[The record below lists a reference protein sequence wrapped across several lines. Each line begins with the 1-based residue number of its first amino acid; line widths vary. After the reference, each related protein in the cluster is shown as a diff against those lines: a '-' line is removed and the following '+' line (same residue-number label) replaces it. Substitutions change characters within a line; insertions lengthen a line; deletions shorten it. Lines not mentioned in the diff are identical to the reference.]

1 MARGS
6 RDAAAISMRQ
16 TWELEVDWQSEAGC
30 RGSDAN
36 LFFSPTHMESKE
48 ERHAREARAKSICS
62 DCSVR
67 RQCLEFALATREPHG
82 IWGGLNE
89 LERRHAMARQA
100 V

>member
-16 TWELEVDWQSEAGC
+16 TWELGVTWQSDAGC

-48 ERHAREARAKSICS
+48 ERQSREVRAKLICS
-62 DCSVR
+62 ECTVR
-67 RQCLEFALATREPHG
+67 RQCLDFALATREPHG

-89 LERRHAMARQA
+89 LERRHAAARQA